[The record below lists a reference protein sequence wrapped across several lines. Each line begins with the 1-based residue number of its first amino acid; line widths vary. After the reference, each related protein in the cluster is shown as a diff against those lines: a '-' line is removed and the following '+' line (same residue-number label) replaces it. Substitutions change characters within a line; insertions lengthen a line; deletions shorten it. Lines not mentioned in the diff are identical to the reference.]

1 MLILKIKKIRKS
13 VTRGKKNL
21 SIGTVCTKWTDEM
34 ATNKGSYQL
43 SQVREV
49 YYYHKL
55 EDDEGEDL
63 S

>member
-1 MLILKIKKIRKS
+1 M
-13 VTRGKKNL
+13 

-34 ATNKGSYQL
+34 AINKGSYQL

-49 YYYHKL
+49 DYYHKL

>member
-1 MLILKIKKIRKS
+1 M
-13 VTRGKKNL
+13 

-34 ATNKGSYQL
+34 ATNKGSYKL

-49 YYYHKL
+49 DYYHKL